1 MTATARIL
9 TTTAARL
16 TDMKKE
22 TGLHGSKNGNVQS
35 LFLENAVELYFKQK
49 RKKKKKRKKGEEIKK
64 SRLSLYFL
72 K

>member
-1 MTATARIL
+1 
-9 TTTAARL
+9 
-16 TDMKKE
+16 MKKE